1 MRLITL
7 QLTAVGPYAHRHRID
22 FDDFAASGLFLLSGP
37 TGAGK
42 STLLDAIVFALYGAS
57 DTGVDSASKERLHC
71 QAAPDT
77 TPEVE
82 LVFEV
87 DSGIYRIIRS
97 PQFERVKKRGS
108 GTTTVN
114 STCVL
119 HRAVGEDLDD
129 PLTWE
134 PVATQV
140 AEANREIR
148 SIIGFSRVQ
157 FTQTMM
163 LPQGAFAEFLTAAPE
178 DRTEILRELCGTHV
192 YLRVQNYLAEQARSA
207 TAATDKAEA
216 AALQEL
222 GNALRQACTVP
233 EQLYRETVPFLPV
246 RMAVPKEL
254 TSTDMGP
261 ESPWPGRLQ
270 TQISAR
276 ADLAAEL
283 RRLLGEAEQQEK
295 DAAGHV
301 QAGRDVAKL
310 QQEYAAARER
320 AEMLDR
326 EKSEI
331 TALEARL
338 GEQVDAVSVSGKA
351 KELQEAALALTTALT
366 ATGVDARGGQATDI
380 DKPSAGDAARESL
393 DAGDSSWHAEAGADA
408 LLQWEGTG
416 AIREALETE
425 LARYTAQTEALTK
438 QQARAEQI
446 DERARDVRKERK
458 RAEKLRLT
466 AAEHHQTAEKYQRII
481 EQTPARLTELGQK
494 MKAAQAIADTTE
506 ECRSRLAG
514 CEQRQQAAT
523 EAAQLAELWQAQ
535 QRKVQQAVATAQTA
549 KEEYDRRHR
558 QWLANAAGVV
568 AASLE
573 PGEPCPACGSTDH
586 PHPAAGAS
594 DEGDAAAVEAAN
606 TALQQANTALAA
618 AQSQEENLRAR
629 QQEAAEKSGKITVE
643 AAQQAVTEAQGAL
656 GQAQAAAR
664 EVTETEK
671 EHATLQRDY
680 THATENCERE
690 RAMAATLSEQAEQA
704 EEQAEQWQAAV
715 TKELGDFATTTA
727 LLKSVRA
734 ELGAAE
740 AAATAGRTALNRLD
754 QLGEQRQKTAAALQ
768 ASRYSSCAQAASVVM
783 SDHEREAAQATV
795 QTYRKNRAEVD
806 AIVGNADYRAAA
818 AQPAPD
824 LAVLTTRWEQAE
836 QRVKEYVSLS
846 AVAERSSSELSEA
859 RERYEKAYARWATYQ
874 DKHRDVIALAAMVT
888 GKNNSGVTLDTY
900 AVLALFDDVL
910 HVANEH
916 LQKISSGRYELRQ
929 SQEKESGR
937 QHKRGLA
944 IHIYDHF
951 NEAARPL
958 KSLSGGETFYTA
970 LSLALGLATT
980 VRAQAGGIE
989 MKTLFIDEGFGSLDP
1004 ETLDQVMQILH
1015 QLHHDGTLVGV
1026 VSHVEEMKRQIADRI
1041 DVRKLPGGT
1050 STFRC
1055 CVG

>member
-7 QLTAVGPYAHRHRID
+7 QLTAVGPYAHRHRIN

-71 QAAPDT
+71 QAAPET

-87 DSGIYRIIRS
+87 DSGIYRITRS

-114 STCVL
+114 SSCVL

-148 SIIGFSRVQ
+148 SIIGFSRMQ

-192 YLRVQNYLAEQARSA
+192 YLRVQQYLAEQAREA
-207 TAATDKAEA
+207 TAATAKAEA

-222 GNALRQACTVP
+222 GNTLRQAATLP

-246 RMAVPKEL
+246 RLAVPKEL

-261 ESPWPGRLQ
+261 DSPWPGRLQ

-283 RRLLGEAEQQEK
+283 RRHLAEAEQQEK
-295 DAAGHV
+295 DTAGHV
-301 QAGRDVAKL
+301 QTARDLAKL

-320 AEMLDR
+320 TEMLDR
-326 EKSEI
+326 EKADI
-331 TALEARL
+331 TALQARL
-338 GEQVDAVSVSGKA
+338 AEQVGAVGVVAKA
-351 KELQEAALALTTALT
+351 RELQEAARALTTALA
-366 ATGVDARGGQATDI
+366 ATSIDAHDVQA
-380 DKPSAGDAARESL
+380 
-393 DAGDSSWHAEAGADA
+393 AEAEADA
-408 LLQWEGTG
+408 LLQWEGADT
-416 AIREALETE
+416 IREALATE
-425 LARYTAQTEALTK
+425 LARYTAQTETLTK

-446 DERARDVRKERK
+446 DERARQVDKERK
-458 RAEKLRLT
+458 RAEKLRTT
-466 AAEHHQTAEKYQRII
+466 AAEHQQNAEQHLRVI
-481 EQTPARLTELGQK
+481 EQTPARLTDLEQK
-494 MKAAQAIADTTE
+494 LKAAQAIADTAE
-506 ECRSRLAG
+506 ECRARLAG
-514 CEQRQQAAT
+514 CEQRQQAAA
-523 EAAQLAELWQAQ
+523 EAAQLDGQWQAQ
-535 QRKVQQAVATAQTA
+535 QREVQQAVATAQAA
-549 KEEYDRRHR
+549 KDEYDRCHQ

-568 AASLE
+568 ADSLE
-573 PGEPCPACGSTDH
+573 PGEPCPACGSCDH
-586 PHPAAGAS
+586 PHPAVGAS
-594 DEGDAAAVEAAN
+594 DKGDAAAVEAAN
-606 TALQQANTALAA
+606 AALQQANTTLAS
-618 AQSQEENLRAR
+618 AQSQAQNLRAR
-629 QQEAAEKSGKITVE
+629 QQEAAEKSGNTTVE
-643 AAQQAVTEAQGAL
+643 AAQQAVAD
-656 GQAQAAAR
+656 AQAALARAQAAER

-671 EHATLQRDY
+671 EHATQQSNFA
-680 THATENCERE
+680 HATENCERE
-690 RAMAATLSEQAEQA
+690 RTMAATLTEQAEQA
-704 EEQAEQWQAAV
+704 EAQAEQWQAAV
-715 TKELGDFATTTA
+715 AKELGEFASTAA
-727 LLKSVRA
+727 LLEFVRD
-734 ELGAAE
+734 ELSAAE
-740 AAATAGRTALNRLD
+740 AAAMADRTALNRLD
-754 QLGEQRQKTAAALQ
+754 QLGEQQKKTAAALQ
-768 ASRYSSCAQAASVVM
+768 ESHYSSCAQAAGVVM
-783 SDHEREAAQATV
+783 ADREREAAQATV
-795 QTYRKNRAEVD
+795 QTYHKHRAEVD
-806 AIVGNADYRAAA
+806 AIVDNADHRAAA
-818 AQPAPD
+818 SQPAPD
-824 LAVLTTRWEQAE
+824 LAALGAVHEQAE
-836 QRVKEYVSLS
+836 QRVKEYVSLT
-846 AVAERSSSELSEA
+846 AVAERSSSELREA

-874 DKHRDVIALAAMVT
+874 DKHRDVIALSAMVT

-916 LQKISSGRYELRQ
+916 LQKVSSGRYELRQ

-970 LSLALGLATT
+970 LCLALGLATT
-980 VRAQAGGIE
+980 VRARAGGIE

-1050 STFRC
+1050 STFHC